1 MQTRKPI
8 PPSIAAAVD
17 ALLAPYGVSLAAIQ
31 GEAGSDAPRYMTARQ
46 AAKYCGLSPKTI
58 RDKALAGA
66 IDSRKIGRSAKSRV
80 LIDRASL
87 DRWLDSFSTG
97 AGSR

>member
-1 MQTRKPI
+1 MNTQKPI

-17 ALLAPYGVSLAAIQ
+17 ALLAPYGVSLSAIQ
-31 GEAGSDAPRYMTARQ
+31 SASGNLARYMTAKQ
-46 AAKYCGLSPKTI
+46 AAAYCGLSAKTI

-66 IDSRKIGRSAKSRV
+66 IESRKIGRSEKSRV

-87 DRWLDSFSTG
+87 ERWIDSFSTG
-97 AGSR
+97 AGSQ